1 VNSTRKDS
9 PAVERALHLTPHES
23 VTIRE
28 HTPEALVVEGR
39 WDAGAT
45 APPRHFHPG
54 QDERFEVLEGRL
66 SFRVDGS
73 ERTLGPGEAIDI
85 PRRAA
90 HQVWNEGAEPARALW
105 RSEPAGRTAQW
116 FTDLHELRASGRV
129 GRNGMP
135 GPLAFGVYLTEYAD
149 VIRLAGP
156 QLPIRGALAGLGAI
170 GRLRGYRPREA

>member
-1 VNSTRKDS
+1 MAETLKLTASESLAVQSSS
-9 PAVERALHLTPHES
+9 PELLEVIAS
-23 VTIRE
+23 YG
-28 HTPEALVVEGR
+28 PEGH
-39 WDAGAT
+39 
-45 APPRHFHPG
+45 PPPPHFHPA

-90 HQVWNEGAEPARALW
+90 HQVWNEGAGPARALW

-156 QLPIRGALAGLGAI
+156 QLPIRAALAGLGAI